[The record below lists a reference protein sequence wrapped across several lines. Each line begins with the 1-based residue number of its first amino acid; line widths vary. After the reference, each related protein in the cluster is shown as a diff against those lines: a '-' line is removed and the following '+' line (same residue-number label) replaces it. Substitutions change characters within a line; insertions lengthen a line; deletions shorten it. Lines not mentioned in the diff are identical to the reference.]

1 MIPKSSILL
10 IEDEENIRSFIAT
23 TLKNQNYK
31 IITAS
36 SGTEGLHLSASLCPD
51 LVLLD
56 LGLPDMDG
64 MTVIKKLREW
74 NSTPIIVISARSH
87 EQETAVRTII
97 SPSPLAPLSCLP
109 ESAPLCATA
118 AS

>member
-1 MIPKSSILL
+1 MIPKSTILL

-36 SGTEGLHLSASLCPD
+36 SGTEGLHLCASLCPD

-74 NSTPIIVISARSH
+74 NSTPHHCHLRKKPRAGKGKGPGRRCRRLYH
-87 EQETAVRTII
+87 QALWHR
-97 SPSPLAPLSCLP
+97 
-109 ESAPLCATA
+109 
-118 AS
+118 